1 MPQSASKAL
10 DNWTVVAQSR
20 GRDERMMPLPPN
32 RRRTG
37 AAAFG
42 VQEYS
47 ARVDPPLTDD
57 QGMEVDG
64 LFAAGA
70 HFNPMFAHARARP
83 PTERRIPPMLMD
95 QNVMAYV
102 RHQASTPPMQTE
114 MGREGAEAAQQLLN
128 R

>member
-37 AAAFG
+37 AAFFG

-57 QGMEVDG
+57 QGMENDG
-64 LFAAGA
+64 LFAPA
-70 HFNPMFAHARARP
+70 FNPMFARARARP

-102 RHQASTPPMQTE
+102 RNQASTPPMQTE
-114 MGREGAEAAQQLLN
+114 MGRQGAAAAQQLLN

>member
-32 RRRTG
+32 RMRTG
-37 AAAFG
+37 AAVFG
-42 VQEYS
+42 VQDYS

-57 QGMEVDG
+57 QGMEGHG
-64 LFAAGA
+64 LFAPA
-70 HFNPMFAHARARP
+70 FNQQVARARARP

-102 RHQASTPPMQTE
+102 RNQASTPPMQTE
-114 MGREGAEAAQQLLN
+114 MGREGAAAAQQLLN